1 MDCQR
6 NGSPS
11 NCLITSPT
19 NLKMLKIAL
28 AQVNLLVGGI
38 KANQKKIIQT
48 SQYARDELKAD
59 LIIFPELSIT
69 GYPPED
75 LLLRPDFINHA
86 NQTIVEIADAVSDI
100 DIVIGFPELD
110 HGNLYNSA
118 GVLRDGKVLTRYKK
132 NVLPNFGV
140 FDEQRY
146 FKSSNQNCIFTLKGS
161 TIALTICEDIWKN
174 GLIEK
179 NKQAGADIII
189 TLNASPFYAGKI
201 HQREEIVCQQVKQT
215 DIPLVYVNAI
225 GGQDEL
231 VFDGASF
238 VVNAQ
243 GNVVFRAEEFEE
255 QVAVVEFEK
264 NVPIKNTCAPLYNIV
279 SSEYKALVLG
289 VRDYVYKNGFK
300 GAILGLSGGIDSA
313 LVLAI
318 AVDALGADQVEAV
331 LMPSKYTQNM
341 SNEDA
346 ILEAKAL
353 GIKYHTIAIE
363 PAVKA
368 FTDMLSEVFAG
379 IKRDATEENIQARC
393 RGVLL
398 MAMSNKQGKLLLT
411 TGNKSE
417 MSVGYATLYGDM
429 AGGFAPIKDVPK
441 LLVYQLAEYRNTLSD
456 VIPERVITR
465 PPSAEL
471 APDQID
477 EDSLPPYSVLD
488 PILEMYIEQDKSA
501 KDILEAGY
509 QIKDINRAI
518 SLVDRNEYKR
528 RQAPPGIK
536 ITPRAFG
543 RDRRYPITSG
553 YKGIIDE

>member
-1 MDCQR
+1 
-6 NGSPS
+6 
-11 NCLITSPT
+11 
-19 NLKMLKIAL
+19 MLKIAL
-28 AQVNLLVGGI
+28 AQINLLVGGI
-38 KANQKKIIQT
+38 QVNQEKIIQT
-48 SQYARDELKAD
+48 AEYARDQLGAD
-59 LIIFPELSIT
+59 LVVFPELTVT

-75 LLLRPDFINHA
+75 LLLRADFIKQA
-86 NQTIVEIADAVSDI
+86 NQSVFAIAQAVKDI
-100 DIVIGFPELD
+100 DVVIGFPEKSGD
-110 HGNLYNSA
+110 FLYNSA
-118 GVLRDGKVLTRYKK
+118 VVLRDGKILTRYRK

-146 FKSSNQNCIFTLKGS
+146 FKAADECCIFSVKGRS
-161 TIALTICEDIWKN
+161 VALTICEDIWQK
-174 GLIEK
+174 GLVAK
-179 NKQAGADIII
+179 NKQAGADLIL
-189 TLNASPFYAGKI
+189 TLNASPFHAGKI
-201 HQREEIVCQQVKQT
+201 HQREEIVCQQAKEAK
-215 DIPLVYVNAI
+215 IPLVYVNLI

-238 VVNAQ
+238 VANAE
-243 GNVVFRAEEFEE
+243 GDVVFRAEEFEE
-255 QVAVVEFEK
+255 QLSVVEFEANRPLK
-264 NVPIKNTCAPLYNIV
+264 NRCSPLYNVI

-289 VRDYVYKNGFK
+289 VRDYAYKNGFK

-331 LMPSKYTQNM
+331 LMPSKYTQDM

-346 ILEAKAL
+346 VLEAEAL
-353 GIKYHTIAIE
+353 GVKHQTIAIE
-363 PAVKA
+363 PAVSA
-368 FTDMLSEVFAG
+368 FTAMLSDVFTDT
-379 IKRDATEENIQARC
+379 KRDATEENIQARC
-393 RGVLL
+393 RGILL
-398 MAMSNKQGKLLLT
+398 MAMSNKFGKLLLT

-441 LLVYQLAEYRNTLSD
+441 LLVYQLAEYRNTLSA
-456 VIPERVITR
+456 VIPQRVITR

-488 PILEMYIEQDKSA
+488 PILALYVEQDKSA
-501 KDILEAGY
+501 EDIVAAGY
-509 QIKDINRAI
+509 QLADVNRAV

-528 RQAPPGIK
+528 RQAPPGVK

-543 RDRRYPITSG
+543 RDRRYPIASG
-553 YKGIIDE
+553 YRGV